1 MEFFPAASWFGR
13 EFIENSSPPAI
24 LHIALVNM
32 QKLLT
37 LCFAFF
43 AVAFVGFWLYGC
55 DAASAAPDGRV
66 ASGAGVRYENN
77 IHVTVYYTPVE
88 SYYERND
95 LVRIKAWPNYSTTGK
110 KRTYGPY
117 PKAFVLH
124 TKNEG
129 TGEIT
134 SGPQKDKYLNYS
146 FEGLG
151 PGGNQAGYWID
162 HMPRDSH
169 GGELKKSVS
178 AAASKPLNLSR
189 GTHFKLTGCGRG
201 ASQRACA
208 YYKAGDWIVRDEFTT
223 GQASR
228 KQIDLYY
235 GLQDRPNFRNSEFW
249 TTMRGARIEVR

>member
-1 MEFFPAASWFGR
+1 
-13 EFIENSSPPAI
+13 
-24 LHIALVNM
+24 M